1 MRPRS
6 WRRLPSLSLRPERGA
21 ENVVSTGIIAP
32 FPAAASR
39 NGLGN
44 SAGAWGSPYRESV
57 PGQRRSTRNACP
69 NVSSS
74 LDSRRN
80 RCSAEAFRDVSFDSG
95 RKCSNSRGAQSITLM
110 ASAHFSE
117 VCRKGQQKTA
127 SRQPFLVT
135 SCVGLTVDRR
145 LEHRPAQPASGDA
158 VPA

>member
-80 RCSAEAFRDVSFDSG
+80 RCSAEGFRDVSFDSG
-95 RKCSNSRGAQSITLM
+95 GQVQQFPRCSVHHIDGVGAFFRSLLQRRAKDRFQTTFPSSR
-110 ASAHFSE
+110 
-117 VCRKGQQKTA
+117 
-127 SRQPFLVT
+127 
-135 SCVGLTVDRR
+135 
-145 LEHRPAQPASGDA
+145 A
-158 VPA
+158 VSV